1 MNARNNANCRHR
13 CQGVSFPP
21 GFKECSVRA
30 RDPPPVPYWV
40 VTPNPWLQRRVLHY
54 AHQGGAREAPS
65 STLFAIRQA
74 IDAGADAIELDVHR
88 SSDGHLI
95 VCHDA
100 TVDRTT
106 PASGRIADMTLAE
119 LRELDNAHWWADG
132 FESTTSA
139 QPHEYRLR
147 GRFPDD
153 PTLGIATLE
162 EILTEFPSVFL
173 NFDIKEIAPDVV
185 PYERQLADTLRRF
198 GRTDDVIVASFHD
211 RALRAFREHTP
222 EIHTSAGPREVGAIA
237 EQLAA
242 GRPISPSS
250 PSMVALQ
257 IPYFFGE
264 VQMVTPALVEASH
277 AAGIAVHVWTIDEA
291 TEMDELLALGVDG
304 IMTDCP
310 SVLADALKRNAAPRS
325 VRT

>member
-1 MNARNNANCRHR
+1 MT
-13 CQGVSFPP
+13 S
-21 GFKECSVRA
+21 
-30 RDPPPVPYWV
+30 
-40 VTPNPWLQRRVLHY
+40 NPWLQRRVLHY

-74 IDAGADAIELDVHR
+74 IAAGADAIELDVHR
-88 SSDGHLI
+88 SADGHLI

-100 TVDRTT
+100 TIDRTT
-106 PASGRIADMTLAE
+106 PESGRIADMTLTA
-119 LRELDNAHWWADG
+119 LRKLDNAHWWVNG
-132 FESTTSA
+132 HESLTSA
-139 QPHEYRLR
+139 KPHEYELR
-147 GRFPDD
+147 GRFPGD
-153 PTLGIATLE
+153 PTLGIATLD

-185 PYERQLADTLRRF
+185 PYEHQLADTLRRF

-211 RALRAFREHTP
+211 RALRAFRDYAP
-222 EIHTSAGPREVGAIA
+222 EIHTSAGPREVGDIA
-237 EQLAA
+237 KKLAA
-242 GRPISPSS
+242 GRPISPSG

-310 SVLADALKRNAAPRS
+310 TVLAEALTRNGAPRLT
-325 VRT
+325 RT